1 MTETDM
7 REAVK
12 ELGIEVEVEKIED
25 ADIRRQHGV
34 RVTPTI
40 RINGEIKSEGE
51 YQNIDACKEILSEYL

>member
-1 MTETDM
+1 M
-7 REAVK
+7 K